1 LDGQRYGVIVGIN
14 AAGPNAGVP
23 PLRFAERDAHRL
35 CARLTDAPAG
45 AFDPACVRLL
55 TGAAATTRAVK
66 AALRDAALA
75 MSPSDVLLV
84 YFAGHAVM
92 SPWLRYDDPY
102 LVTADLDPAAL
113 RADPDSGLRLS
124 FLRRDVFEA
133 GQGSSYLIL
142 DTGQATLSADLA
154 GAGAPRPLAALG
166 PALEEFAEAHSVTR
180 GALFYCAPDGSAR
193 ENAQLGHGVLTHFL
207 LRGLAGEVAAADGA
221 VTFEALAEYV
231 RGQEISLA
239 GPRSAVPPQP
249 PAPLQPSAP
258 TQQHPAHQWPA
269 TRQRPAPPQRPA
281 AHQRPT
287 LPQQPAPPQRPDLPQ
302 WPGPGSGLVLT
313 RVPPSRTPG
322 QLMAGS
328 QPPGSATA
336 TAIESLANPL
346 DVHLSS
352 LQLLLDR
359 IFHPGLELAA
369 SLASPE
375 HGPRLELLRHATDA
389 VAAAE
394 VCLMTGKVIASAG
407 RCPGGQVF
415 DDVFRERLAGRNGS
429 KSVLGSTYLDS
440 GASRPRQ
447 LIVFL
452 HQLAARG
459 TVLVLTDPAPCF
471 VRIGEPLAIILHALW
486 DLPMANDLLE
496 AEVLVLSALRAE
508 FGRLPGLLYRS
519 CLSTYSQLLH
529 SLVMVFEPVMI
540 LDATPE
546 LVDIQSWEAL
556 ARRDVAA
563 RRAPAATLAV
573 PDTWG
578 DRFVIERDTILAGK
592 AIASYAQAHA
602 RGPWSRD
609 HPKPV
614 SINVSVRSLLSE
626 VYEQALAQAISDAG
640 LPPHTVTLEISERDA
655 IEPHPDEAG
664 HWQPTPIAFF
674 QARLH
679 HLARSLHVNFA
690 VDDFGVGHASL
701 DRVSSLDLAQIKVDR
716 SILHHSLAL
725 GELELVVQLASE
737 PLHGGSSAT
746 PRAVVVEGFDGE
758 SPVSLRDLYAR
769 GIRYVQG
776 YITEEPASP
785 DLRPLNADV
794 RRRVAAMVG
803 GSG

>member
-1 LDGQRYGVIVGIN
+1 LEVGLDGQRYGVIVGIN

-23 PLRFAERDAHRL
+23 PLRFAERDAQRL
-35 CARLTDAPAG
+35 RARLTDAPAG

-75 MSPSDVLLV
+75 MSPSDMLLV

-154 GAGAPRPLAALG
+154 GAGAPRPQAALG

-180 GALFYCAPDGSAR
+180 GALFSCAPDASAR

-207 LRGLAGEVAAADGA
+207 LRGLDGEVAAADGA

-231 RGQEISLA
+231 RCQEIGLA
-239 GPRSAVPPQP
+239 GPPSAVPPQ
-249 PAPLQPSAP
+249 
-258 TQQHPAHQWPA
+258 
-269 TRQRPAPPQRPA
+269 
-281 AHQRPT
+281 
-287 LPQQPAPPQRPDLPQ
+287 
-302 WPGPGSGLVLT
+302 WPGPAGSGLVLT
-313 RVPPSRTPG
+313 QLPPSRTPG
-322 QLMAGS
+322 QLMAVG
-328 QPPGSATA
+328 QPPGPATATATA

-359 IFHPGLELAA
+359 IFRPGLELAA
-369 SLASPE
+369 SLASPD

-389 VAAAE
+389 TAAAE
-394 VCLMTGKVIASAG
+394 VCLMTGEVIASAG
-407 RCPGGQVF
+407 GCPGGQVF
-415 DDVFRERLAGRNGS
+415 DDVSRERLAGRNGS

-452 HQLAARG
+452 HQLAEQG

-486 DLPMANDLLE
+486 DLPMANDRLE

-556 ARRDVAA
+556 ARRDIAA

-578 DRFVIERDTILAGK
+578 DRFVIERDTILTGK

-609 HPKPV
+609 HPRPV
-614 SINVSVRSLLSE
+614 SINVSVRSLLSD
-626 VYEQALAQAISDAG
+626 VYKQALAQAISDAG
-640 LPPHTVTLEISERDA
+640 LAPHTVTLEISERDA

-679 HLARSLHVNFA
+679 DLARSLHVNFA

-737 PLHGGSSAT
+737 TLYSGNSAT

-785 DLRPLNADV
+785 DLRRLNAAV